1 MCVCMCV
8 CVCVCV
14 CSTNTFFTRHAV
26 GWGIM
31 EGFAPYVFCPAF
43 NFSLCSK
50 KIEMDFDHKW

>member
-1 MCVCMCV
+1 MCVCM
-8 CVCVCV
+8 CVCV